1 VQCLYADKDQNIWLG
16 TYGEGIMMLNHSPQ
30 RFLQFQKKITTQ
42 NTESWLRYY
51 GMTADHEG
59 NFG

>member
-30 RFLQFQKKITTQ
+30 RFLQFQKKSQHKIPKAGFATT
-42 NTESWLRYY
+42 
-51 GMTADHEG
+51 A
-59 NFG
+59 